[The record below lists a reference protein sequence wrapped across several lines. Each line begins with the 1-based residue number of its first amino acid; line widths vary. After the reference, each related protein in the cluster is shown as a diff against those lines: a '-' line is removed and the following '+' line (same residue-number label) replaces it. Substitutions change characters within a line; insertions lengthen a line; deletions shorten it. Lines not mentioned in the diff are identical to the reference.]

1 MKIQI
6 LSDLHLDI
14 NQEHPFSLADSDTFT
29 VICGDISGFMNDTV
43 KWIGENVK
51 NGVFV
56 EGNHIGYNFNKHSIQ
71 YIQQKLEEQFPISAN
86 VSYLND
92 MYKVVDDVVFVGG
105 ILWTDYRL
113 GGESMRIWNM
123 QIAES
128 YMNDFK
134 YNHYNIAGTLDNYDN
149 ENGATVRRLRP
160 QNCETMH
167 YKTLNAI
174 KYACE
179 QFPDK
184 KIVVV
189 THHAPHEK
197 SIGERYV
204 NSKANASYV
213 SDLSEF
219 IMNHPNIKLWCHGH
233 IHSNSDYMI
242 GDCRVVCNPRG
253 YEMYKENKDFNSRFI
268 IEI

>member
-1 MKIQI
+1 MKLQI

-14 NQEHPFSLADSDTFT
+14 NNKHPFSLADSDTFT
-29 VICGDISGFMNDTV
+29 VICGDISGFMSDTV

-51 NGVFV
+51 QGVFV
-56 EGNHIGYNFNKHSIQ
+56 EGNHIGYNFSKHSIQ

-113 GGESMRIWNM
+113 GGEVMRVWNM

-160 QNCETMH
+160 RNCETMH

-189 THHAPHEK
+189 THHAPSDK

-204 NSKANASYV
+204 KSKANASYA

-242 GDCRVVCNPRG
+242 GDCRVICNPRG